1 MWVPLWQA
9 NHFQGMEGLYCKSQD
24 QSWETQ
30 ETCQGV
36 PGPMDNVPFARA
48 VWDGQRET
56 HVALEKYVV
65 EVNMQSVKYI
75 PDF

>member
-1 MWVPLWQA
+1 
-9 NHFQGMEGLYCKSQD
+9 
-24 QSWETQ
+24 
-30 ETCQGV
+30 
-36 PGPMDNVPFARA
+36 MDNVPFARA

-56 HVALEKYVV
+56 HGALEKYVV